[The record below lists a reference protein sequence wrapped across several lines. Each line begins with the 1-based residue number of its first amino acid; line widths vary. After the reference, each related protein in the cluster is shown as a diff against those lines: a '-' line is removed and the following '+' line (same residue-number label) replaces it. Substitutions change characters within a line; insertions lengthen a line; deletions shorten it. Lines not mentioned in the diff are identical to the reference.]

1 MDDVKILAQQNPLV
15 SRQRMA
21 QKSTVAGDVTAL
33 LEAWNAGEE
42 NALSELVERVQKDLH
57 DMAARLFHRERADH
71 TLQPTAVVAEVY
83 LRLQKQR
90 RVGIHHR
97 TEFFAV
103 AAKLMR
109 RVLVDHAR
117 RHRREKR
124 GGDRVQV
131 ELNESCGLPKGL
143 MPEILALD
151 HALLDLERRSPR
163 QSRIVEMRVMVG
175 LNLEEIGSVEKIS
188 LSTVSR
194 EWKAARLFLLS
205 QLSR

>member
-1 MDDVKILAQQNPLV
+1 MDDVRILAKMSS
-15 SRQRMA
+15 SR
-21 QKSTVAGDVTAL
+21 STESMPDGAAGDVTAL
-33 LEAWNAGEE
+33 LEAWNKGDEK
-42 NALSELVERVQKDLH
+42 ALGTLVEQVQGDLH
-57 DMAARLFHRERADH
+57 DMAARLFHGERPNH

-90 RVGIHHR
+90 RVGVRHR

-117 RHRREKR
+117 RTGREKR
-124 GGDRVQV
+124 GGHRVQV
-131 ELNESCGLPKGL
+131 ELDESCGLPKGL

-163 QSRIVEMRVMVG
+163 QNRIVEMRVMVG
-175 LNLEEIGSVEKIS
+175 LNLEEIAAVEKIS

>member
-1 MDDVKILAQQNPLV
+1 MDDVRILANMNPSQASQSGPAV
-15 SRQRMA
+15 
-21 QKSTVAGDVTAL
+21 GDVTAL
-33 LEAWNAGEE
+33 LDAWNAGDEK
-42 NALSELVERVQKDLH
+42 ALGKLVETVQGDLH
-57 DMAARLFHRERADH
+57 DMAAKLFHGERVNH

-90 RVGIHHR
+90 RVGVRHR
-97 TEFFAV
+97 SEFFAV

-117 RHRREKR
+117 RTGREKR

-131 ELNESCGLPKGL
+131 ELDENCGLPKGL
-143 MPEILALD
+143 MPEIVALD

-163 QSRIVEMRVMVG
+163 QSRIVEMRVLVG
-175 LNLEEIGSVEKIS
+175 LNLEEIAGVEDIS